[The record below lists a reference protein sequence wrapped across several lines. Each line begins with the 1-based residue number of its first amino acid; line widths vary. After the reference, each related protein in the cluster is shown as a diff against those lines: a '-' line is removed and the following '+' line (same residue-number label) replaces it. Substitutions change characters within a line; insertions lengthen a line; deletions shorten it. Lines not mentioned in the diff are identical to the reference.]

1 MKDNYDF
8 DSHETIEIPFTI
20 NSRNYVL
27 REASGETAC
36 VFRNAQIA
44 CTTMGPEG
52 KPKKFE
58 GVADVEPLLVSR
70 CSWEQMAD
78 GKERSVPIATV
89 KSWPSRV
96 QKKLFN
102 DAKRI
107 SELDESSL
115 EDLIKE
121 RSELNDRIKEMQDEK
136 AAVKNE

>member
-1 MKDNYDF
+1 MKDEYNF
-8 DSHETIEIPFTI
+8 DSHEAIEILFI
-20 NSRNYVL
+20 VKGKNYVL

-52 KPKKFE
+52 KPEKFE

-70 CSWEQMAD
+70 CSWEQTSE
-78 GKERSVPIATV
+78 GKERSVSIAVV

-121 RSELNDRIKEMQDEK
+121 RDEIVERIKEMREGED
-136 AAVKNE
+136 AVKNE